1 MPNWC
6 ENYARIT
13 VPNKQEAD
21 KFEAVLLSPNS
32 DDQDPIGLCGYIL
45 PMPKTFEESV
55 DPERPIMPDWYTWR
69 VSNWGTKWEVSVDEG
84 SADIEENDDGTYTF
98 NLHFDSAWSPPVGVY
113 EEIASRDGWDVFATY
128 IEGGMSF
135 IGYFEDGENYS
146 YDIGDRKTTGAPDW
160 LVDDYSWHYDYIEEC
175 EQEEDV
181 DLINQGQMTE
191 DQFLIKWGSDV
202 YNTWE
207 ISMKKDKT
215 DA

>member
-13 VPNKQEAD
+13 VPNKKQAD
-21 KFEAVLLSPNS
+21 LLKSAIA
-32 DDQDPIGLCGYIL
+32 QDTDTDNEIGLLGHIL

-69 VSNWGTKWEVSVDEG
+69 VSNWGTKWEVSVDDV
-84 SADIEENDDGTYTF
+84 DIEENDDGTYTF
-98 NLHFDSAWSPPVGVY
+98 NLNFDSAWSPPVGVY
-113 EEIASRDGWDVFATY
+113 EEIASRNGWGVFATY

-146 YDIGDRKTTGAPDW
+146 YDIGDRKTTDAPDW

-175 EQEEDV
+175 EQQEDV
-181 DLINQGQMTE
+181 DLVNQGQMTD
-191 DQFLIKWGSDV
+191 DQFLIKWGPDV
-202 YNTWE
+202 YNIWE
-207 ISMKKDKT
+207 ISMEKDKT